1 MHGGDIVLVGRQNKE
16 AHLSLFS
23 LSLSLS
29 LSLQMAACFAGLSTC
44 LNLGLVTQRRRFHD
58 KKREEEEEEE
68 REARMEAKAVEATS
82 Q

>member
-1 MHGGDIVLVGRQNKE
+1 MVAILYWSGGRTRKLTY
-16 AHLSLFS
+16 HFS